1 MLLNKPTLTSAFQRT
16 KEPEKPPKKEKIYNP
31 AASRGR
37 RGKRG
42 LTVYLDPVAHAELKS
57 VAEDQEKRLED
68 LLKEGINVVLQRYG
82 KKPIA

>member
-42 LTVYLDPVAHAELKS
+42 LTLYLDPVAHAELKA
-57 VAEDQEKRLED
+57 VAEDEDVKLED
-68 LLKEGINVVLQRYG
+68 LLKEGVNCVLQRRG
-82 KKPIA
+82 RKPIA